1 VDEVHDVRARTQQPR
16 THELREQWRIV
27 GVGAKVAAEVRRV
40 VGIARDGCEP
50 HVFKNYTEFEQFKL
64 RHICS

>member
-1 VDEVHDVRARTQQPR
+1 
-16 THELREQWRIV
+16 
-27 GVGAKVAAEVRRV
+27 VAAEVRCV